1 MSVISLSWFKESGV
15 VYIFLKIL
23 VRRKNLKLLLLNL
36 IKNVRELKLFK
47 ILV

>member
-1 MSVISLSWFKESGV
+1 MSVFSLSWFKESGV
-15 VYIFLKIL
+15 VYIFLEIL